1 MAVPVPSWAA
11 NPGLLTSV
19 VFLVLCLAVSGYICV
34 RMLPLSY
41 LRFGLAGPFVDAAV

>member
-11 NPGLLTSV
+11 NPGLLTRV